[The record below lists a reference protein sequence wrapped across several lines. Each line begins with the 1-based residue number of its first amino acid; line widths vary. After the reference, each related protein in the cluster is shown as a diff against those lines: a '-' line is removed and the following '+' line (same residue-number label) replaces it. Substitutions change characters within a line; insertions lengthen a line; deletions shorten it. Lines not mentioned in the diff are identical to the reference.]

1 MRYFAEIFTL
11 NKLLIIKFNTDAQ
24 FMSSHSALQYINAE
38 FYLNYRAHQQTRLA
52 FPLTQPTTAQQL
64 NMNKNI
70 EYYTRTAQV
79 LHWLMAIIFIVAWI
93 IGFYSGNF
101 LSYDNDGSFKGQVIT
116 LHKNIATTL
125 IFLVVVRIFWRYTH
139 PAPALP
145 DSMSNGMKKLAHF
158 RHLALYF
165 VLLAL
170 PITGCLFSWS
180 AGHPAPVL
188 YLFEIPRLVQDNP
201 ALLAVVKPLHIY
213 ISWAAGLLLA
223 GHILAAL
230 KHHFI
235 DKDNVLKSM
244 IRQGK

>member
-1 MRYFAEIFTL
+1 M
-11 NKLLIIKFNTDAQ
+11 KNT
-24 FMSSHSALQYINAE
+24 
-38 FYLNYRAHQQTRLA
+38 TG
-52 FPLTQPTTAQQL
+52 
-64 NMNKNI
+64 
-70 EYYTRTAQV
+70 YYTRTAQL
-79 LHWLMAIIFIVAWI
+79 LHWLMAIIFIAAWL

-101 LSYDNDGSFKGQVIT
+101 LSYETDGSFKGDVIT
-116 LHKNIATTL
+116 LHKNIATTI

-139 PAPALP
+139 PAPELP
-145 DSMSNGMKKLAHF
+145 DSMSPMMKKLAHLG
-158 RHLALYF
+158 HLGLYF

-188 YLFEIPRLVQDNP
+188 YLFDIPRLVQEDP
-201 ALLAVVKPLHIY
+201 DLLAIVKPLHIY

-235 DKDNVLKSM
+235 DKDNVLTSM
-244 IRQGK
+244 TRQGK